1 MPRGAFAL
9 SLGGWATWAGL
20 GILACRIKGQ
30 GHTWYCKGSETSC
43 HNNAMFHTSLVQ
55 GFDDVLQHLCLLLL
69 RGEGR
74 GGEGRGGRRRER
86 RGGER
91 GGGGSTL

>member
-55 GFDDVLQHLCLLLL
+55 GFDDVLQHLCLLLRL
-69 RGEGR
+69 CLTAGPPLSRLATIPARVLNRTILSGR
-74 GGEGRGGRRRER
+74 
-86 RGGER
+86 
-91 GGGGSTL
+91 